1 MNEATLLHRQVN
13 PSWIQ
18 SGRVTSQAFKPTPK
32 DQRRLSV
39 YDGDQIS
46 PVGAWRHYTETL
58 GFTSVGILGVTVA
71 ECESLELAAEPDPQP
86 FPEHAVI
93 IFGEFSN
100 AQTEK
105 KAKQLRAFATARGWQ
120 FDAERDA

>member
-39 YDGDQIS
+39 YDGDLITAAD
-46 PVGAWRHYTETL
+46 AWRHYTEAL
-58 GFTSVGILGVTVA
+58 GYTSAGILCVTVA
-71 ECESLELAAEPDPQP
+71 ECQSLELSAESDPKP

-93 IFGEFSN
+93 IFGEFAN
-100 AQTEK
+100 AQMEK
-105 KAKQLRAFATARGWQ
+105 KAKQLRAFATGRGWQ
-120 FDAERDA
+120 FAAERDA